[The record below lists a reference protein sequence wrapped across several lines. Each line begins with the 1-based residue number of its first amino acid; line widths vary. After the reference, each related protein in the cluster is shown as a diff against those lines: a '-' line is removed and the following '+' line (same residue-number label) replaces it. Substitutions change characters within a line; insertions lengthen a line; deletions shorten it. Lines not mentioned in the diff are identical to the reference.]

1 MLFLFSPLTDKE
13 TIVVGRLNFK
23 ALLTPGHTLG
33 HMVYVLDGKPFES
46 PSSLFSGDLLFLS
59 GCGKFPA
66 EGGNQ
71 LGFLVLLPQP
81 HGLFLG
87 N

>member
-1 MLFLFSPLTDKE
+1 M
-13 TIVVGRLNFK
+13 VGRLNFK

-71 LGFLVLLPQP
+71 LGFLVLLVR
-81 HGLFLG
+81 LVDYSLG
-87 N
+87 INVIFASVGH